1 MPSTQP
7 LTVEDKKL
15 QADLGAVLSRFPSLR
30 EVVPRG
36 FPGDARFEISVEKMQ
51 EYSDDRTKTY
61 WHKVN
66 LPLALHAYGTS
77 PEPFVRELLGSLLR
91 ALDEFCARFRHLPGA
106 RSLLTPLWKN
116 AWQDTPE
123 VWSIASCAYCAL
135 CFDAAGITLVG
146 FERRVGGG
154 PRDADITAKLN
165 NGLTAHVDVEAVH
178 KPEFGAKTEAEIRAL
193 LEARAQAKAAS
204 KFGHLPSGEA
214 GIVAEVAVVSIN
226 DVDRRFERTPP
237 GAPRPLPGTVN
248 QFWMPLRLVGVRDP
262 ELQFMLDEL

>member
-1 MPSTQP
+1 MEER
-7 LTVEDKKL
+7 L
-15 QADLGAVLSRFPSLR
+15 ARH
-30 EVVPRG
+30 PRG
-36 FPGDARFEISVEKMQ
+36 LVD
-51 EYSDDRTKTY
+51 
-61 WHKVN
+61 
-66 LPLALHAYGTS
+66 
-77 PEPFVRELLGSLLR
+77 RELRLLR
-91 ALDEFCARFRHLPGA
+91 ALLRRGGNHARRV
-106 RSLLTPLWKN
+106 R
-116 AWQDTPE
+116 
-123 VWSIASCAYCAL
+123 
-135 CFDAAGITLVG
+135 AA
-146 FERRVGGG
+146 VGGG